1 MTENN
6 QNDLNANRALIQKI
20 PSKIIDAISTVDLEL
35 LQKSES
41 TFAAPLSQLDISVKL
56 DPENHKKKE
65 KEKEYTIGNYLIK
78 RTLGQGTFGKVK
90 LGIYLPNQEKV
101 AIKILEKDRIVEQ
114 DEEIR
119 VKREFDMLAQ
129 FNHPNVI
136 LVAEIFESTES
147 FYSVMEYCEG
157 GELFNYIVK
166 NRRLCEEEASFFYFQ
181 LINGLEYIHNLGI
194 VHRDLKPE
202 NLLLTKDHLLKIIDF
217 GLSNYF
223 KKGQTELLVTPCG
236 SPCYAS
242 PEMVAGKKYDGFKI
256 DIWSTGII
264 LYAMLCGYL
273 PFEDKDND
281 ILFKKILECKLSFPK
296 FICDNGKDLIEKILV
311 TDPDIRITIP
321 EIKKHPFF
329 LKGKEIF
336 EQEFNITLLNKEN
349 NNENEV
355 ENNEINNEIIVDVNK
370 NNNNDNNNNADEE
383 NLYEKNYLDTDYGG
397 ESCQI
402 KHEILD
408 SLQED
413 SSILDINK
421 TENPVENNNN
431 NNNVNTTRNGKKNNK
446 VRASNTVEKRKS
458 QQPYYK
464 EKEKISIKSN
474 NLKNKNK
481 KLIVFD
487 HNNINADVKEKK
499 RNFSAAKRN
508 MKNTAKNKTNKNLI
522 AQKKKNTENLNNFNN
537 FVKRLN
543 NYNNVIR
550 RQDNYTNVIKKKL
563 GNKDLNNTD
572 RKKEFRKNTI
582 YNNNII
588 VNTNTNISKI
598 NTDKKNNTSKIK
610 TIDTETKKKLVK
622 KISKRAGDS
631 VTKHYKNNISISKP
645 TQNYLA
651 DLFTLNSNI
660 NEIKKQLNNKN
671 PLIKIKNNLAKK
683 KPLIEIEAPFDNNNK
698 HARVNNS
705 AKVRTRTEHSK
716 NKNKVLHRDQKHI
729 KHNTNMNK
737 IKKLSNN
744 ISINVNYDDPHIDKR
759 PSNVSKTKKNKLE
772 NIYANQIHNIK
783 TETNIEENNK
793 DINYHPINTLPNYLK
808 TTVSNTNKYH
818 PNRIKM
824 QSIHLEK
831 NIKNDNITTKRQ
843 NNFYNIS
850 DNYIKLLNK
859 SGNIHNNQFKNTFN
873 IDEAINHINNNS
885 IMDKKK
891 YANLKNNNICTS
903 NKKKP
908 NVTIRNTVINVNMFD
923 SRLLLLESLRK
934 RHSQKK
940 RGATVEHSSEHRAK
954 NSAGNNHIGD
964 ALKYLNNNI
973 NVNINSEK
981 ILSYTDSLNDGDKN
995 IKGTKKNERASS
1007 KINKNDKK
1015 NEHGNLYDKRHTKYN
1030 SMKLDGF
1037 YNFNIKKK

>member
-1 MTENN
+1 MTDSN
-6 QNDLNANRALIQKI
+6 QKDQNPNIQKI
-20 PSKIIDAISTVDLEL
+20 PSKIIDAISSVDLEP

-41 TFAAPLSQLDISVKL
+41 SFPAPLDSLDISAKL
-56 DPENHKKKE
+56 DPESHKKKE

-101 AIKILEKDRIVEQ
+101 AIKILEKERIVEQ

-181 LINGLEYIHNLGI
+181 LINGLEYIHSLGI

-223 KKGQTELLVTPCG
+223 KKGQKELLVTPCG

-242 PEMVAGKKYDGFKI
+242 PEMVAGKTYDGFKI

-281 ILFKKILECKLSFPK
+281 ILFKKILECKLTFPK
-296 FICDNGKDLIEKILV
+296 FICKNGRDLIEKILV

-329 LKGKEIF
+329 IKGKEIF
-336 EQEFNITLLNKEN
+336 EQEFNITMFPKES
-349 NNENEV
+349 
-355 ENNEINNEIIVDVNK
+355 INTESEKEIIDINK
-370 NNNNDNNNNADEE
+370 SNNPADED
-383 NLYEKNYLDTDYGG
+383 NLYERNYLDTDYGG

-408 SLQED
+408 SLQDD

-421 TENPVENNNN
+421 TENHIENNNHNNNN
-431 NNNVNTTRNGKKNNK
+431 NPSRNKKINK
-446 VRASNTVEKRKS
+446 VRNNTTQKRRK

-464 EKEKISIKSN
+464 DKEKNNIKSN
-474 NLKNKNK
+474 NLKHKNK

-487 HNNINADVKEKK
+487 HNNINIDVKEKN

-522 AQKKKNTENLNNFNN
+522 AQKKKNSENFNNFNN

-543 NYNNVIR
+543 NYKNVIR
-550 RQDNYTNVIKKKL
+550 RQNNYTNVIKKKL
-563 GNKDLNNTD
+563 VNNDLNNTD
-572 RKKEFRKNTI
+572 RKKEVKKKNI
-582 YNNNII
+582 YDNNII
-588 VNTNTNISKI
+588 INSSKKNPIISAI
-598 NTDKKNNTSKIK
+598 NTDKRDYNSKIK
-610 TIDTETKKKLVK
+610 TIDTEAKRKLVK
-622 KISKRAGDS
+622 KISKKAGDS
-631 VTKHYKNNISISKP
+631 VSKHNKNNISIGKP
-645 TQNYLA
+645 GQNYLA
-651 DLFTLNSNI
+651 DLFSLNSSI

-671 PLIKIKNNLAKK
+671 PLIKIKNNLIKK

-698 HARVNNS
+698 HARVNRS
-705 AKVRTRTEHSK
+705 TRVRTEHSK

-729 KHNTNMNK
+729 KHNNMIK
-737 IKKLSNN
+737 IKKLNNN
-744 ISINVNYDDPHIDKR
+744 ISINVNYDDQHIDKR
-759 PSNVSKTKKNKLE
+759 PSNVSQNKKNKIDH
-772 NIYANQIHNIK
+772 NIYANHIQNIK
-783 TETNIEENNK
+783 TETNLEEGNK
-793 DINYHPINTLPNYLK
+793 DISYNPVNTQPNYLK
-808 TTVSNTNKYH
+808 TTVSNSNKYN
-818 PNRIKM
+818 PSNRIKI
-824 QSIHLEK
+824 QSMHITK
-831 NIKNDNITTKRQ
+831 NNKNNNTSKRQ

-850 DNYIKLLNK
+850 DNYIKILNK
-859 SGNIHNNQFKNTFN
+859 SGNINNNQFKNTFN
-873 IDEAINHINNNS
+873 IDEAINNINN
-885 IMDKKK
+885 KK
-891 YANLKNNNICTS
+891 YVNLKNNNLS
-903 NKKKP
+903 SKKKP

-934 RHSQKK
+934 RHSQRK
-940 RGATVEHSSEHRAK
+940 RGATVEHNENRGK
-954 NSAGNNHIGD
+954 NSSGNNNIRD

-981 ILSYTDSLNDGDKN
+981 ILSYTDNLNEGDKN
-995 IKGTKKNERASS
+995 NKNSRKNDGENS
-1007 KINKNDKK
+1007 KIGRTEKK
-1015 NEHGNLYDKRHTKYN
+1015 NEHNNMYDKRHTKYN